1 MWHQEGEVLHSL
13 DSSPSK
19 DSTSV
24 SAACSPPPASQG
36 ASMTIGTVPEE
47 RSPDSASDSLR
58 ASNWPVPSQE
68 TPIGSARRSVSK
80 RNPLAEAEVASD
92 AAHPNWNVVSG
103 PRAVEIAVEQVSKKV
118 ACEQQIQ
125 MDLRL

>member
-1 MWHQEGEVLHSL
+1 
-13 DSSPSK
+13 
-19 DSTSV
+19 
-24 SAACSPPPASQG
+24 
-36 ASMTIGTVPEE
+36 MTIGTVPEE

-118 ACEQQIQ
+118 ACEQQI
-125 MDLRL
+125 DLRL